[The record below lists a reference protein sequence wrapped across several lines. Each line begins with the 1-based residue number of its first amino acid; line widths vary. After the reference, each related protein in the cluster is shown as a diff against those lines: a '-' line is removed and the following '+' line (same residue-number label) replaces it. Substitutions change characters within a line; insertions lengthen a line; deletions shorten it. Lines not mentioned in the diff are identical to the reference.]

1 MDRVEFIKKMRNAI
15 QNKELESVK
24 QLLEEDEDKLNLV
37 LPTGGWMNVAIT
49 YQAWEVIEYLLEKG
63 IDKEILLP
71 SNKGNALSTGAVYG
85 EPKLIEFLIQ
95 RGYRLICDCDK
106 NNPIFSALTGN
117 KIENFQFLLEL
128 EKKQMAENQYLQLCE
143 MIVTEA
149 KKISNKKI
157 LEIMNVQV
165 VEDKSIHKLNID
177 KALVKEM
184 LKESIKKFM
193 NDVIEAYE
201 QEEVYIT
208 SIEIDVKDYKCY
220 CYVNTKENLNK
231 KLVEKKGE
239 DNKWY
244 YYFCENEW
252 DVIENADEYFDTFT
266 KYMYKECTYNY
277 DMYELYEVIAEAV
290 AESRREENCM
300 NNIIFVINA
309 YNYCTQDEMV
319 KLFSKMNK
327 EEDCKDYIEN
337 INAFF

>member
-24 QLLEEDEDKLNLV
+24 KLLEEDEDKLNLV

-49 YQAWEVIEYLLEKG
+49 YHSWEVMEYLLEKE

-71 SNKGNALSTGAVYG
+71 SNKGTALSTGAVYG
-85 EPKLIEFLIQ
+85 NPKLIEFLIQ
-95 RGYRLICDCDK
+95 SGYRLICDCD
-106 NNPIFSALTGN
+106 NSNPIFSALTSN

-128 EKKQMAENQYLQLCE
+128 EKKEMTEEQYLQLCE

-149 KKISNKKI
+149 KKTSNKKI

-165 VEDKSIHKLNID
+165 VEDKSIHMLNID

-193 NDVIEAYE
+193 NDVIEAYD
-201 QEEVYIT
+201 QEVVYIT
-208 SIEIDVKDYKCY
+208 SIEIDAKDYKCY
-220 CYVNTKENLNK
+220 CYVNTKENLNSK
-231 KLVEKKGE
+231 VAKNKGK
-239 DNKWY
+239 NKWY

-252 DVIENADEYFDTFT
+252 DIIENAAEYFDKFT
-266 KYMYKECTYNY
+266 KYMYKECTYTY
-277 DMYELYEVIAEAV
+277 DMYELYEVVAEAV
-290 AESRREENCM
+290 AESRREEKCM
-300 NNIIFVINA
+300 NNIIWVINA
-309 YNYCTQDEMV
+309 YNYCSQEEMIM
-319 KLFSKMNK
+319 LFTKMNK

-337 INAFF
+337 LNAFF